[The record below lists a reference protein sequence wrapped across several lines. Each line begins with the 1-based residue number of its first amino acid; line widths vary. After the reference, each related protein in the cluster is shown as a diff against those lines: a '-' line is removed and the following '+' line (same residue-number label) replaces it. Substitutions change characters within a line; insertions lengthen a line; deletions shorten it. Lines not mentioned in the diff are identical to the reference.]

1 MEQHPSIKQ
10 RLLAAHINYAM
21 DQQMTKFGYATVV
34 DRYLIGK
41 ETSPQEAKMRAAT
54 AFASN
59 EAHALRMYKYVGI
72 LNWYGLSSPTLS
84 NAPVRKHFTDDH
96 KTNFKKECFESV
108 EGPQPISCFT
118 GFVPDSRFGISD
130 HYSEIL
136 WYLSNGGGYQASW
149 SALRPMGALTS
160 LGSKTG
166 GMVAFYHVADALT
179 PATHQG
185 ANRRGV
191 YGGEVRCDHVEV
203 EEFCKSR
210 QDGGDPNR
218 KSHNVFQ
225 TISITNAFM
234 RKVLEDGSYWLKD
247 HLGTKVKK
255 VKARYMWEMFLDV
268 AAESGCPFLHF
279 IDQSNKYLPEA
290 QKRLGL
296 SVNNVN
302 ICTEITLP
310 NNEERTAVCCL
321 GSVNLYHYDAW
332 VHDPQFIPDCIEFL
346 DNIIQYYVE
355 NAIYSCT
362 RDLDREPIKRTIT
375 EFVPDI
381 KHSTLEDL
389 THALINRHIMA
400 VKKSVFSAEQ
410 ERALGLGAMG
420 FGSYLLEKEVAYDDR
435 KAMQYIHEMFTH
447 IKQEA
452 VTASKDL
459 AVTRGEPNDMKGTG
473 LRNSHLLAI
482 APTATNSTIMGERLE
497 GVEDIGGLTP
507 ALEPSYEMVFTQK
520 TKSGRFKVTVPKLVK
535 VLQAHNQYTP
545 EVISSIFDNKGSV
558 QHLEFLTDHERSYL
572 RTAREYNQKYIVEV
586 ASIAQEHVCQ
596 AISLNLDFHQGAPR
610 KYVNAVHLHLWKK
623 GLKSRYYIRMPA
635 VSSSNVF
642 AKKYETKVTINFDAE
657 DLFSGCLGC
666 Q

>member
-1 MEQHPSIKQ
+1 MDQHPSIKR
-10 RLLAAHINYAM
+10 RLLSNSINYAM
-21 DQQMTKFGYATVV
+21 DNQMTKFGYTTVA

-59 EAHALRMYKYVGI
+59 EAHALRMYQYTGV

-84 NAPVRKHFTDDH
+84 NAPVRTVFTNNFL
-96 KTNFKKECFESV
+96 TNFKKECFESV
-108 EGPQPISCFT
+108 EGPMPISCFT
-118 GFVPDSRFGISD
+118 GFVPDSRYGIAD
-130 HYSEIL
+130 HNAEIL

-191 YGGEVRCDHVEV
+191 YGGEVRCNHVEV

-225 TISITNAFM
+225 TISITNEFM
-234 RKVLEDGSYWLKD
+234 RKVLADKKYWLTD
-247 HLGTKVKK
+247 HEGNKVKK
-255 VKARYMWEMFLDV
+255 VSARYMWELFLDV
-268 AAESGCPFLHF
+268 AAETGCPFLHF

-296 SVNNVN
+296 KVNNVN
-302 ICTEITLP
+302 ICTEITLA
-310 NNEERTAVCCL
+310 NNEQRTAVCCL
-321 GSVNLYHYDAW
+321 GSVNLLHFDAW
-332 VHDPQFIPDCIEFL
+332 KNDPLFISDCIEFL
-346 DNIIQYYVE
+346 DNIIQYYLE

-362 RDLDREPIKRTIT
+362 RDLDREPIKATIR
-375 EFVPDI
+375 EFVPNI
-381 KHSTLEDL
+381 TEDVVEAL

-400 VKKSVFSAEQ
+400 IKKSVFSAEQ

-420 FGSYLLEKEVAYDDR
+420 FGSYLLNKELAYDSR
-435 KAMQYIHEMFTH
+435 EARSLIYKMTH
-447 IKQEA
+447 NIKLNA
-452 VTASKDL
+452 VIASERL
-459 AVTRGEPNDMKGTG
+459 ASERGEPNDMKGTG

-482 APTATNSTIMGERLE
+482 APTATNSTIMGEKLE
-497 GVEDIGGLTP
+497 GVEDVGGLTP
-507 ALEPSYEMVFTQK
+507 ALEASYEMVYTQK
-520 TKSGRFKVTVPKLVK
+520 TKSGRFKVTAPKLVK
-535 VLQAHNQYTP
+535 VLQAHGKFNST
-545 EVISSIFDNKGSV
+545 VIDSIFDNKGSV
-558 QHLEFLTDHERSYL
+558 QHLDFLTEHERSYL
-572 RTAREYNQKYIVEV
+572 RTAREYDQRHIVEV
-586 ASIAQEHVCQ
+586 AAIAQEHICQ
-596 AISLNLDFHQGAPR
+596 AISLNLDFHQGVPR

-642 AKKYETKVTINFDAE
+642 AKKYESKITVNYDAE